1 MRRNRLFWGL
11 VLVTLGGLLLL
22 QTLGI
27 ITWNIWMIFWPA
39 LLILA
44 GAWMLLG
51 PGLSKRTYSSESLS
65 IPLESAQEAVI
76 DINHGAGFLKIGA
89 GANPVN
95 LIDGTFAGG
104 VEHRVDYSSH
114 WASLTLSTPSNLIF
128 GIPGR
133 AGSEGLRWDV
143 RLNDTIPMEVRLHT
157 GAGETRAD
165 FSSLKVNK
173 VSLHTGTS
181 STTITLP
188 ARAGF
193 TSVDVSAGAAAVVL
207 RVPRG
212 VAGRIHLKTGLVD
225 TKIDNNRF
233 PLNGSVYET
242 PDYESA
248 QNRVEIF
255 IGAGVASIEITSD

>member
-11 VLVTLGGLLLL
+11 VLVILGGLLLL

-27 ITWNIWMIFWPA
+27 ITWNIWMVFWPA

-51 PGLSKRTYSSESLS
+51 PGLSKRTSTSENLS

-76 DINHGAGFLKIGA
+76 DINHGAGLLKMGA

-95 LIDGTFAGG
+95 LVDGTFSGG

-128 GIPGR
+128 GIPGGV
-133 AGSEGLRWDV
+133 GSEGLRWDL

-165 FSSLKVNK
+165 FSSLQVSK
-173 VSLHTGTS
+173 VSLHTGAS

-188 ARAGF
+188 ARARF

-207 RVPRG
+207 RIPQG
-212 VAGRIHLKTGLVD
+212 VAGRIHLKTGLVGS
-225 TKIDNNRF
+225 KIDTNRF

-255 IGAGVASIEITSD
+255 VEAGVASIEITSA